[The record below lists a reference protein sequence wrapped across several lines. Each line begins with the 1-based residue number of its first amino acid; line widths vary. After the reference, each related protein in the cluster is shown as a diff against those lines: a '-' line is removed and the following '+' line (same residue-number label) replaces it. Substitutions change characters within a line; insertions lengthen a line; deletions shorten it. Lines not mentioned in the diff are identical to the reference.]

1 MLGKIMETGM
11 TIDVNATP
19 HVMGGLTIL
28 RCFGLAKIPYFAV
41 CATGDKRDNFVFA
54 SRYCKGGF
62 VTADPANHPEKA
74 LAALLAH
81 GKKLPHRVPLYYS
94 NDQQLKLVSEQR
106 EPLSKYFQFLM
117 PEATTI
123 TDTLDKAKFVDYCQ
137 RHGLPAPAS
146 CSETD
151 VVKKNRAEFVWQF
164 PLVVKPTTHINW
176 FESEVIKSFGG
187 LEYKAIIVNNQE
199 EFSKVVAAMQQEKI
213 PFLVQRFIAGG
224 DDLIYSFHTFLD
236 QNSDPLGY
244 FIGKKIR
251 TYPAV
256 SGESTYLRLV
266 KNDELRDLAIALLK
280 KIKFVGPV
288 KLDFKQDAVDEQY
301 YLLEIN
307 ARYNLWHYLG
317 ASAGVNLPVNAYHYY
332 TNSAPLAA
340 APEYRTD
347 IRWLHF
353 RQDVSAFF
361 EYRRRGELSLG
372 GWIRSLLCKKVYDKF
387 AWRDP
392 MPALVA
398 AGGFVKSR
406 VGRLASLPISLLK

>member
-11 TIDVNATP
+11 MIDAKVTP

-28 RCFGLAKIPYFAV
+28 RCFGLAKIPYFAI
-41 CATGDKRDNFVFA
+41 CATGDQRDNYIFA
-54 SRYCKGGF
+54 SRYCQGGF
-62 VTADPANHPEKA
+62 VTADPANHPEKT
-74 LAALLAH
+74 LTDLLAY
-81 GKKLPHRVPLYYS
+81 GKKLQKRAPLYYS
-94 NDQQLKLVSEQR
+94 NDQQLKLVSEHR
-106 EPLSKYFQFLM
+106 EPLSKYFQFTM
-117 PEATTI
+117 PKAATI
-123 TDTLDKAKFVDYCQ
+123 TDTLDKSKFVQYCQ
-137 RHGLPAPAS
+137 RYGLPAPDS
-146 CSETD
+146 YSEAE
-151 VVKKNRAEFVWQF
+151 VVKKNHAGFAWQF
-164 PLVVKPTTHINW
+164 PLVVKPATHINW
-176 FESEVIKSFGG
+176 FASSVIKSFGG
-187 LEYKAIIVNNQE
+187 LEYKALIVNNQR
-199 EFSKVVAAMQQEKI
+199 EFSQVVAAMQREKI

-236 QNSDPLGY
+236 QNSAPLGY
-244 FIGKKIR
+244 FIGKKVR

-266 KNDELRDLAIALLK
+266 KNDDLREMALTLLK
-280 KIKFVGPV
+280 KTQFTGPV
-288 KLDFKQDAVDEQY
+288 KLDFKQDAVDKKY

-317 ASAGVNLPVNAYHYY
+317 ASAGVNLPVNAYRYY
-332 TNSAPLAA
+332 IKSAPFAA

-372 GWIRSLLCKKVYDKF
+372 GWIGSLLHKKVYDKF

-392 MPALVA
+392 LPALVA
-398 AGGFVKSR
+398 AGSFIKSR
-406 VGRLASLPISLLK
+406 FSRLISLLK

>member
-1 MLGKIMETGM
+1 MLGKIMETRRM
-11 TIDVNATP
+11 VDAKVTP

-28 RCFGLAKIPYFAV
+28 RCFGLEKIPYFAV
-41 CATGDKRDNFVFA
+41 CATGDQRDDFIFA
-54 SRYCKGGF
+54 SRYCQGGF

-94 NDQQLKLVSEQR
+94 NDQQLKLVSEHR
-106 EPLSKYFQFLM
+106 EPLSQYFQFTM
-117 PEATTI
+117 PEAATI
-123 TDTLDKAKFVDYCQ
+123 TDTLDKSKFVQYCQ
-137 RHGLPAPAS
+137 RHDLPAPAS
-146 CSETD
+146 YSEAE
-151 VVKKNRAEFVWQF
+151 VAQKNRAGFAWQF
-164 PLVVKPTTHINW
+164 PLVVKPATHINW
-176 FESEVIKSFGG
+176 FESNVIKSFGG
-187 LEYKAIIVNNQE
+187 LEYKAIIVNNQK
-199 EFSKVVAAMQQEKI
+199 EFSQVIAAMQQEKI

-236 QNSDPLGY
+236 EKSEPLGW

-266 KNDELRDLAIALLK
+266 RNDELRDLAMALLK

-288 KLDFKQDAVDEQY
+288 KLDFKQDAVDKQY

-317 ASAGVNLPVNAYHYY
+317 ASAGVNLPVNAYRYY
-332 TNSAPLAA
+332 TKSAPRAA
-340 APEYRTD
+340 TPEYRTD

-372 GWIRSLLCKKVYDKF
+372 GWIGSLLCKKVYDKF

-392 MPALVA
+392 LPALAA
-398 AGGFVKSR
+398 AGGFIKSR
-406 VGRLASLPISLLK
+406 VGRLVS